1 LGVQIG
7 DIVARK
13 KITLASLSGKSVA
26 IDAHNTLYQFLSII
40 RSFDGR
46 PLMDGAGHVTS
57 HLSGLL
63 YRTSNFVELGINPV
77 YVFDGTPPELKKT
90 EITRRLRVK
99 RAAETKYRAA
109 LQEGRLEDA
118 RQYAQATA
126 RVTDSLVED
135 AKRLLT
141 LMGTPWLQAP
151 SEGEAQAA
159 YMAASGQVWAAASQ
173 DYDSL
178 LFGASRLLRN
188 IAISG
193 RRKLPRKKVY
203 VEVEPELIEL
213 EQVLR
218 ELAISREQLVAV
230 AILVGT
236 DFNPDGIKGVGPKR
250 ALSLVQ
256 THRTLDAVVK
266 QFDAAL
272 FPVDPQEI
280 RDIFLTPN
288 VAPDPPRSW
297 QPPDV
302 EGVVAFL
309 CGERDF
315 SEKRVRPAVEKM
327 AVAFEKQTR
336 KTSLDRWF

>member
-1 LGVQIG
+1 MGVQIG

-13 KITLASLSGKSVA
+13 KIPLASLSGKSVA

-46 PLMDGAGHVTS
+46 PLMDKEGHVTS

-63 YRTSNFVELGINPV
+63 YRTSNFVELGITPV
-77 YVFDGTPPELKKT
+77 YVFDGAPPALKKT
-90 EITRRLRVK
+90 EITRRLAVK
-99 RAAETKYRAA
+99 RAAERQYRAA
-109 LQEGRLEDA
+109 LREGRLEDA

-126 RVTDSLVED
+126 RVTDSLLED

-151 SEGEAQAA
+151 SEGEAQTA
-159 YMAASGQVWAAASQ
+159 YMASTGQVWAAASQ

-178 LFGASRLLRN
+178 LFGATRLLRN
-188 IAISG
+188 MAITG

-203 VEVEPELIEL
+203 VEVEPELVEL
-213 EQVLR
+213 EHVLR
-218 ELAISREQLVAV
+218 DLAISREQLVTV
-230 AILVGT
+230 GILVGT
-236 DFNPDGIKGVGPKR
+236 DFNPDGIKGIGPKR

-266 QFDAAL
+266 QFDPAL
-272 FPVDPQEI
+272 FPVNPQAI
-280 RDIFLTPN
+280 QTLFLTPD
-288 VAPDPPRSW
+288 VTPDLPRPG

-302 EGVVAFL
+302 EGVIAFL
-309 CGERDF
+309 CSERDF
-315 SEKRVRPAVEKM
+315 SEKRVRPAVEKL
-327 AVAFEKQTR
+327 AVAFEKLMR